1 MKVTL
6 KLLREWGATCN
17 LDWFE
22 KRYPL
27 GFEGTAKEIAEEIA
41 DREYDQWWILVE
53 MAVRLSDKDGA
64 DALRLATERVDP
76 SRLAA
81 LAIRVKDKDTG
92 EAMTKLCASKDLLAL
107 KQVVDRAAKSELA
120 AQAQAVLDAEL
131 AAKEAV

>member
-1 MKVTL
+1 MKVTVE
-6 KLLREWGATCN
+6 LLREWGATCN

-22 KRYPL
+22 KRYPD
-27 GFEGTAKEIAEEIA
+27 GVEGTAEELA
-41 DREYDQWWILVE
+41 AVPDHEYDQWWILVE
-53 MAVRLSDKDGA
+53 MAVRLTDRDGA

-92 EAMTKLCASKDLLAL
+92 EAMTKLCASKDLMSL
-107 KQVVDRAAKSELA
+107 KRVVDKGATEDAAA
-120 AQAQAVLDAEL
+120 AQAVLDAEL